1 MLDLSVARR
10 ARQCDQAG
18 NRIEGGNEMN
28 ASEKGQLIDM
38 KRVTEMT
45 TLSRTTLWRMVRQGR
60 FPRPIKIS
68 PNRVAWREYDVVD
81 WVQARSE
88 AR

>member
-1 MLDLSVARR
+1 M
-10 ARQCDQAG
+10 QAG
-18 NRIEGGNEMN
+18 AGNATRQATRIQRGNEMN
-28 ASEKGQLIDM
+28 AYEKGQLIDM

-68 PNRVAWREYDVVD
+68 SNRVAWRECDVVD